1 MTIAF
6 RYGNPAVDRGGA
18 QLRAQCRHLATVATL
33 TGVIDDANFE
43 RLTHRVRQM
52 VLTEKPFVLDLSGVT
67 GLSARGVS
75 LLYGLDDECDLAGV
89 EWALVGSPAVLS
101 TFCNSSTTPFRSPR
115 RFPRRCITSPRAPLP
130 AGACSHCCTRPH
142 NKERRIT
149 CCSTFAG

>member
-6 RYGNPAVDRGGA
+6 RYGNPAVECDGA

-33 TGVIDDANFE
+33 TGVIDDANFD
-43 RLTHRVRQM
+43 RLTHRVRQL

-89 EWALVGSPAVLS
+89 EWALVASPQVLDILRLLDDAFPITAS
-101 TFCNSSTTPFRSPR
+101 VPEALHHFAEGTLAR
-115 RFPRRCITSPRAPLP
+115 RRLLPLLHKT
-130 AGACSHCCTRPH
+130 A
-142 NKERRIT
+142 
-149 CCSTFAG
+149 